1 MGRSMQRRR
10 DSQRDFL
17 FGLETDEVGSA
28 ALIPLGKKSEI
39 GFLAIGSADSNRFH
53 PGMSMDFL
61 SRLGDLVAEALK
73 RY

>member
-1 MGRSMQRRR
+1 MARVAARFVMLKETFCSARKRTKSDPRHWFLSARNRRS
-10 DSQRDFL
+10 
-17 FGLETDEVGSA
+17 A
-28 ALIPLGKKSEI
+28 
-39 GFLAIGSADSNRFH
+39 FLAIGSADADRFH